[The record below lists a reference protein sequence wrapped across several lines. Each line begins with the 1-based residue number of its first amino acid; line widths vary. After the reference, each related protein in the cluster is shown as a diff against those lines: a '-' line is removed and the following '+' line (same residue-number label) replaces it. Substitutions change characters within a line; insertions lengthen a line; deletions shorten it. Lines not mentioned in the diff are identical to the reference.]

1 MTQLYDLLNK
11 IREKPGLYLGYPSV
25 SNLFMFLCGYN
36 QSQEDLDI
44 PITEQE
50 EEFQEFQPWLQKK
63 FNLST
68 SASWARIILLYT
80 TNEETG
86 FTMFFELLEEVR
98 GERNKLLDVGDKLEL
113 PQAIASTRKD

>member
-1 MTQLYDLLNK
+1 MTQLYDLLDK
-11 IREKPGLYLGYPSV
+11 IREKPGMYLGYPSV

-36 QSQEDLDI
+36 QSHEDLEI
-44 PITEQE
+44 PLTKQE
-50 EEFQEFQPWLQKK
+50 EEFQEFQPWLQKR

-86 FTMFFELLEEVR
+86 FSMFFELLEEFR
-98 GERNKLLDVGDKLEL
+98 QEQNKVSEVEGKLEL
-113 PQAIASTRKD
+113 PSAIATKL

>member
-11 IREKPGLYLGYPSV
+11 IREKPGMYLGYPSV

-36 QSQEDLDI
+36 QSHADLDI
-44 PITEQE
+44 PLTEQE
-50 EEFQEFQPWLQKK
+50 EEFQEFQPWLQKR

-68 SASWARIILLYT
+68 SASWARIIMLYT

-86 FTMFFELLEEVR
+86 FSMFFELLEEFR
-98 GERNKLLDVGDKLEL
+98 QEQNKGSDFGDKLEL
-113 PQAIASTRKD
+113 PSAIARKL